1 MTRSAFRAACA
12 ARSVFAFAVAFPLV
26 ASNLSGQ
33 SAPVVSGVVT
43 DSVGNALSGAIVTVA
58 GGDLKARTDDRGEF
72 RITGV
77 SPGRLE
83 IRARRLGFL
92 PRTQEIEVSRQGSP
106 APLHITLTLQPSA
119 LKPVVVEA
127 SKVHYRGRLAGYYE
141 RLERRSSGVF
151 IDRTEIDKKD
161 YRTLTQLLSQSP
173 GVSSLRIRGGGGG
186 AVRMRGRAC
195 RPLVWLDGVPMPA
208 GEVDLDAFPVSTIH
222 GIELY
227 LGSTTAPINYT
238 AVQGQS
244 NCGTI
249 LLWSRGPD
257 TEPTNRA
264 NHTTTDLEQ
273 LTQALSIYTADQ
285 VDTVAR
291 LRTVDSL
298 EVTYPP
304 SLFAAGIEGSVLAEF
319 VVGSDGNIEA
329 STFNIVSS
337 THPLFVDAV
346 SRALENADYSPAIKG
361 GRRVRQLV
369 HQRFAFV
376 RRSNTPQSS
385 RND

>member
-12 ARSVFAFAVAFPLV
+12 ARSIFALAVACSLA
-26 ASNLSGQ
+26 ASNLRAQ
-33 SAPVVSGVVT
+33 SAAVVTGIVT
-43 DSVGNALSGAIVTVA
+43 DSAGNALSGAIISVPGSNFT
-58 GGDLKARTDDRGEF
+58 ARTDDRGEF
-72 RITGV
+72 RITGI

-83 IRARRLGFL
+83 LRARRLGFL
-92 PRTQEIEVSRQGSP
+92 PRSQTIEVSGQLSP
-106 APLHITLTLQPSA
+106 APLHIALSLQPSA
-119 LKPVVVEA
+119 LQPVVVEA
-127 SKVHYRGRLAGYYE
+127 SKVHYHGRLAGYYE

-173 GVSSLRIRGGGGG
+173 GVSSLRIRGGNGG

-257 TEPTNRA
+257 TEPSNRP
-264 NHTTTDLEQ
+264 NHTSADLEQ
-273 LTQALSIYTADQ
+273 LAQSLSIYTADQ

-291 LRTVDSL
+291 LRTADSL

-319 VVGSDGNIEA
+319 VVGSDGNIEG

-346 SRALENADYSPAIKG
+346 SRALENADYSPAIKD
-361 GRRVRQLV
+361 GRPVRQLV
-369 HQRFAFV
+369 HQRFSFV
-376 RRSNTPQSS
+376 RRSNSPETS
-385 RND
+385 RNN